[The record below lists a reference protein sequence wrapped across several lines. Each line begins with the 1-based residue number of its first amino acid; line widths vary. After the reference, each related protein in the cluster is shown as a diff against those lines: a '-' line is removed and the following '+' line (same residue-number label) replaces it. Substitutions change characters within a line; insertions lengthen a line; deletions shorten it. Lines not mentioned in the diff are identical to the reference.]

1 MQRLRRRKAWKS
13 LLNKTELSALK
24 TETNILT
31 ACANKHQAI
40 ETGEVEEKISA
51 IGEVTLTDEC
61 YQNILKARAAY
72 EGLREDYLNWISNRN
87 DLAKA
92 EADYVKLSIDALN
105 AETATESEVAAVRAL
120 YDSAIAAYE
129 NAPALHGSV
138 VGLLKEYQAKLEA
151 LEQAFAPAA

>member
-1 MQRLRRRKAWKS
+1 M
-13 LLNKTELSALK
+13 
-24 TETNILT
+24 
-31 ACANKHQAI
+31 
-40 ETGEVEEKISA
+40 EEKISA

-72 EGLREDYLNWISNRN
+72 EGLREDYLTWISNRN
-87 DLAKA
+87 SLAEA

-138 VGLLKEYQAKLEA
+138 VSRLKDYQAKLEA